1 MSKKNGISIPLA
13 LIDLIVLNKMISL
26 IMNLI
31 DKRKVFISNAK
42 QQKKNMVRTI
52 LLKKNLA
59 S

>member
-1 MSKKNGISIPLA
+1 
-13 LIDLIVLNKMISL
+13 
-26 IMNLI
+26 MNLI

>member
-1 MSKKNGISIPLA
+1 VSKKNGISIPLA